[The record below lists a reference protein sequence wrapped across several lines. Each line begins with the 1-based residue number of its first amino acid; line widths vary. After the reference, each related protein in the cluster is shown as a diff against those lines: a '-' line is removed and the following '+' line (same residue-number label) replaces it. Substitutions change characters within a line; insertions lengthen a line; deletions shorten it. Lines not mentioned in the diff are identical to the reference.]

1 MASREKRP
9 VARPLPR
16 WVLPLIQSAFL
27 GLFITLHLVG
37 STRIWLFVLIAG
49 FIASPFFGRIYCRMA
64 CPVNACNRL
73 FAFLPRGLWPRR
85 GNAPAWLG
93 HPLVR
98 AAWYAILLAAFVA
111 AMVLRA
117 RFHLFTIIT
126 VIGIILCSAFP
137 VAVWCGGLCPWGVL
151 FQCGSRI
158 PKPRW
163 IIAGGASRSPS
174 CWLLPSSWRYRSPWC
189 FSPAS

>member
-1 MASREKRP
+1 MVQA
-9 VARPLPR
+9 
-16 WVLPLIQSAFL
+16 AFF

-37 STRIWLFVLIAG
+37 SSRIWLFILIAG
-49 FIASPFFGRIYCRMA
+49 FIASPFFGRIYCRTA

-73 FAFLPRGLWPRR
+73 FAFLPQGLRSRR
-85 GNAPAWLG
+85 CNAPAWLS

-98 AAWYAILLAAFVA
+98 AAWYVILLATLA
-111 AMVLRA
+111 AAVVLRA

-126 VIGIILCSAFP
+126 VIGIILCRAFP
-137 VAVWCGGLCPWGVL
+137 AAVWCNGLCPWGVL

-163 IIAGGASRSPS
+163 KSASGERRHVDKGVA
-174 CWLLPSSWRYRSPWC
+174 SSK
-189 FSPAS
+189 